1 MLRYRRFR
9 AGSLLEGDE
18 AEQRMRAL
26 FDSIDVDGGG
36 TIDKDEMRDG
46 LKRLGKSK
54 QAGCDAA
61 RAAVAICCLRRALH
75 FPWATPCNVSHRHL
89 EQKSC

>member
-1 MLRYRRFR
+1 MTYARRQSEELR
-9 AGSLLEGDE
+9 L
-18 AEQRMRAL
+18 RAL

-46 LKRLGKSK
+46 LQRLGKSK

-61 RAAVAICCLRRALH
+61 RPGLG
-75 FPWATPCNVSHRHL
+75 
-89 EQKSC
+89 